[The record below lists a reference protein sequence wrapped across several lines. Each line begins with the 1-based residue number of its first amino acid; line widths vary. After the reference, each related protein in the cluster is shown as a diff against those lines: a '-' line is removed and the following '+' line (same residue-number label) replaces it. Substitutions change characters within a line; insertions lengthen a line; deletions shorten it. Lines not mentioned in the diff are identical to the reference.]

1 MTATTARIRATI
13 RLLTPDHITPQ
24 GVRQLER
31 ALDDE
36 EAKVPTGATVEAL
49 DAASQPLRDTPLED
63 GEHSYGEVTR

>member
-31 ALDDE
+31 VLDDE
-36 EAKVPTGATVEAL
+36 EAKADGATVEAI
-49 DAASQPLRDTPLED
+49 DAASQPLRNTPLED
-63 GEHSYGEVTR
+63 GEHEYGEATR